1 MKSTPC
7 LDPTRTNLRENFSKD
22 QSNGGHIILFAQ
34 IVSHTKTM
42 CFLINACNGKI
53 LYPGR

>member
-34 IVSHTKTM
+34 VVSHTKTM